1 MLGYFV
7 LGICLLAA
15 LLVAGRWLVNIDPA
29 TLARLLRLLT
39 AGLAGA
45 LALFFM
51 LTGRFIWGLPLV
63 FLALTLL
70 RRWNMPGVRWPSP
83 GAGRPSPGQ
92 NSEVETKYLRMTL
105 SHDTGVMSGEVL
117 AGPYAGKSLVD
128 LSAEQLIA
136 LLGECHR
143 EDPESAQLLETY
155 LDRTAG
161 PDWRDSAQAKASGHG
176 GGAGSAGTGMGRDEA
191 MEILGLEDG
200 CDDDQIREAHR
211 RLMLKM
217 HPDRGGSDYLAAK
230 INQAKECLL
239 GE

>member
-7 LGICLLAA
+7 LGVCLLAA
-15 LLVAGRWLVNIDPA
+15 LLVGGRWLVTVNPA
-29 TLARLLRLLT
+29 TLARVLRLLI

-45 LALFFM
+45 MALFFM
-51 LTGRFIWGLPLV
+51 LTGRFLWGLPLV
-63 FLALTLL
+63 FLAITLL
-70 RRWNMPGVRWPSP
+70 RRWNRPGIGWSLP
-83 GAGRPSPGQ
+83 GSGRPSPGQ

-105 SHDTGVMSGEVL
+105 SHDSGVMSGEIL
-117 AGPYAGKSLVD
+117 AGPYAGKSLAD
-128 LSAEQLIA
+128 LSADQLIA

-176 GGAGSAGTGMGRDEA
+176 SGARTAGSGMGRDEA
-191 MEILGLEDG
+191 MEILGLEEG
-200 CDDDQIREAHR
+200 CDDDQIRDAHR

-230 INQAKECLL
+230 INQAKERLL